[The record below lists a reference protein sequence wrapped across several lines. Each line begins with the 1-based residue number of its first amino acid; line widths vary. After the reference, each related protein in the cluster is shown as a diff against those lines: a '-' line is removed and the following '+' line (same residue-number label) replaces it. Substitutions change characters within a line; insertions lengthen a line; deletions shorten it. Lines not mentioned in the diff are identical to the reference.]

1 MEPILKKEEIAQL
14 LSAVT
19 DGRIPVNT
27 HENVDKENDREF
39 TPIDIFNLPQAEI
52 KQFRIPNLDIILDIF
67 CRTYSTSLTHRL
79 QRTSSVTRTS
89 LSSCEF
95 KDFFHYQSNLG
106 ATGIIDMS
114 PLQHGSLII
123 LDPELSF
130 SLVEVMLGASTELDP
145 IQPDRKLTAIEL
157 IVLKTL
163 FVDGC
168 NDISK
173 AFSQLLDMK
182 AKIVKLENNSRL
194 LSIVEPAA
202 EVIVATF
209 GVKIGDL
216 TGEMYLVIPFATL
229 EPLRD
234 LLKDLLNISSVNKSS
249 WQSVLE
255 DEVLEMAASITAQS
269 GTINLSISQLLQ
281 LKNGDLLDLD
291 YDPDRPLTVFVENQP
306 AFFAVPG
313 THNGKKAINLTGMF
327 K

>member
-1 MEPILKKEEIAQL
+1 
-14 LSAVT
+14 
-19 DGRIPVNT
+19 
-27 HENVDKENDREF
+27 
-39 TPIDIFNLPQAEI
+39 
-52 KQFRIPNLDIILDIF
+52 
-67 CRTYSTSLTHRL
+67 
-79 QRTSSVTRTS
+79 
-89 LSSCEF
+89 
-95 KDFFHYQSNLG
+95 
-106 ATGIIDMS
+106 
-114 PLQHGSLII
+114 
-123 LDPELSF
+123 
-130 SLVEVMLGASTELDP
+130 ELDP